1 MLLPIFGITG
11 IICIYPMAYAVIVGL
26 HKTRYLAMTKYIGI
40 GNYWKVITDPRVQHS
55 ILVSL
60 KYIFGTLSMSIP
72 LGLVLA
78 IVLAR
83 PLRFNAVFRA
93 ILITPW
99 VISQVAAAMLWM
111 WLLQPEYGPVNY
123 LLRQWGGRPVFF
135 LEDPR
140 WALPTLILVNSW
152 ISFPFAMVL
161 LLAAVQ
167 TIPIEIREAAQLD
180 GATNSRVFWSIV
192 LPFILNTFLIVIIII
207 ALRTFNMVTL
217 IFTLTGGGPIDV
229 THTLSF
235 KIFQDA
241 FLSFRI
247 SRASVL
253 GVVMFLMNIMFSA
266 AYITILK
273 REAVY

>member
-1 MLLPIFGITG
+1 
-11 IICIYPMAYAVIVGL
+11 MAYAVIVGL